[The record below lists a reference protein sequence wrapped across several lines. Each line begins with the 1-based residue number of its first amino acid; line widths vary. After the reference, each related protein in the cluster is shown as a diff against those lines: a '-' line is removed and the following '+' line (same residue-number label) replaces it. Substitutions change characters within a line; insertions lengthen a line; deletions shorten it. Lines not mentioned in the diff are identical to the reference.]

1 MKLDSNV
8 VLQELF
14 LSQKGINN
22 SSHLKVTTPDK
33 RYSFKI
39 DFQQTRQT
47 RQRPHYFLQIWSD
60 NENERR
66 AFANNSMRVASIF
79 RVEIPIYKLHVLS
92 LRFFFT
98 SQVQQ
103 HGWKTRARERAY
115 RTHAPTRADTVS
127 SKTLCQNAKT
137 SWSNLI
143 RTMLR
148 PLFEVHTTSVLELRP
163 FHITRDFQRP
173 RRNIHEPKTAS
184 ISCDTREFLGIP
196 CSLQRARSLS
206 WAM

>member
-66 AFANNSMRVASIF
+66 AFANNFMRVASIF

-92 LRFFFT
+92 LRFFLHLRY
-98 SQVQQ
+98 SNMDEK
-103 HGWKTRARERAY
+103 HGPASAHIVPTHPPARIPSLAR
-115 RTHAPTRADTVS
+115 PS
-127 SKTLCQNAKT
+127 AKT
-137 SWSNLI
+137 QK
-143 RTMLR
+143 RHGA
-148 PLFEVHTTSVLELRP
+148 V
-163 FHITRDFQRP
+163 
-173 RRNIHEPKTAS
+173 
-184 ISCDTREFLGIP
+184 
-196 CSLQRARSLS
+196 
-206 WAM
+206 